1 MQINNFILRLYCSL
15 VYELIIQIGLWFIVT
30 FFALFLFNI
39 DTKSL
44 QFILWASSGAYFICS
59 WAYGGQTLAMRAW
72 KLKLVSP
79 NDFLWFYFARY
90 LLATAG
96 VIIFFVSFLWPIF
109 NKKNQY
115 LHDFILGSEIIDV
128 RS

>member
-1 MQINNFILRLYCSL
+1 
-15 VYELIIQIGLWFIVT
+15 V
-30 FFALFLFNI
+30 LFLFN
-39 DTKSL
+39 TEPKLL
-44 QFILWASSGAYFICS
+44 QFILWASSGVYFVCS
-59 WAYGGQTLAMRAW
+59 WARGGQTLAMRAW
-72 KLKLVSP
+72 KLKLTSP
-79 NDFLWFYFARY
+79 KNCLWFYFARY

-115 LHDFILGSEIIDV
+115 LHDFVLGSEIIDV